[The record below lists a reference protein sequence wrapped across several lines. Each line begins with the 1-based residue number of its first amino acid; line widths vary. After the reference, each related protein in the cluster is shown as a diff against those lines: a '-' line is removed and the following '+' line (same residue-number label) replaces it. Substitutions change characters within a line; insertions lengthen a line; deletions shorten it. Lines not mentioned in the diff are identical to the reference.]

1 GWVLR
6 AGAGL
11 FYDRYPLEYLN
22 SAVQKDGIHG
32 YEVYGQTRAKYSIS
46 GDFPATYGRKLALGA
61 ERRIDAATTLTME
74 YSDVRGLH
82 LPRRRALLPV
92 YFLGQASSSSYQG
105 MAVAVNRRMTKEVA
119 YLIAYNLGRT
129 RDDAS
134 DYDEQPNDPRNV
146 RADWALSRQHQRH
159 RIAA

>member
-1 GWVLR
+1 
-6 AGAGL
+6 
-11 FYDRYPLEYLN
+11 
-22 SAVQKDGIHG
+22 
-32 YEVYGQTRAKYSIS
+32 
-46 GDFPATYGRKLALGA
+46 
-61 ERRIDAATTLTME
+61 RIDAATTLTME

-82 LPRRRALLPV
+82 LPRTRALLPV
-92 YFLGQASSSSYQG
+92 YFLEQASSSSYQG

-146 RADWALSRQHQRH
+146 GAEWGLSREHQGH
-159 RIAA
+159 GIAGSGVFEVMDNLTMSPIVVYGSGRPLNTLLTTDPARTGAYPISARPDGVARNSHLMPATV